1 MIKGAIGE
9 IIANGMARSTVG
21 TRSRMSWRFTQG
33 PGRNMIT
40 AAIMARLTV
49 AGDTRVI
56 ED

>member
-9 IIANGMARSTVG
+9 IVTNCMARSTVG
-21 TRSRMSWRFTQG
+21 SRGRMSWRFPEG

>member
-9 IIANGMARSTVG
+9 IVANCMTRSTIG
-21 TRSRMSWRFTQG
+21 IRRRMSWRFTQG

>member
-9 IIANGMARSTVG
+9 VIANCMARSTIG
-21 TRSRMSWRFTQG
+21 IRRRMSWRFTQG

>member
-9 IIANGMARSTVG
+9 IVANRMARSTVSSRG
-21 TRSRMSWRFTQG
+21 RMSRRFPQG

>member
-1 MIKGAIGE
+1 
-9 IIANGMARSTVG
+9 
-21 TRSRMSWRFTQG
+21 MSWRFPEG

-49 AGDTRVI
+49 AGNTRVI